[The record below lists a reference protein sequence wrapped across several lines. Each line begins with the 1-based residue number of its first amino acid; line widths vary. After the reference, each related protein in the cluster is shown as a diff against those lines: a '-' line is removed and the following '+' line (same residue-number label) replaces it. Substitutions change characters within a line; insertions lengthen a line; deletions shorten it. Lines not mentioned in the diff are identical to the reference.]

1 MNSCRQLHGGGL
13 EGGRSCVFGY
23 IITLWLSS
31 AFVIF
36 REVDALADKV
46 SSGLQLDP
54 GGQLL
59 DIEELVYK
67 ASPAELEALRKQVL
81 QKQTL

>member
-1 MNSCRQLHGGGL
+1 M
-13 EGGRSCVFGY
+13 
-23 IITLWLSS
+23 
-31 AFVIF
+31 IF
-36 REVDALADKV
+36 RDVDALADKV